1 MTTSRV
7 PPSLWAIALFQF
19 VELLVLPP
27 SFYAAISL
35 PIALVLF
42 AVFALLGV
50 NLLRLK
56 EWARVATV
64 FLQGFSLI
72 VRLLTVVSGAI
83 PADGGPLDVVFVVT
97 ALSSMALSGLILYT
111 IDLPDV
117 QLLMQT

>member
-1 MTTSRV
+1 MTTRRV

-19 VELLVLPP
+19 VAPLVLPP

-97 ALSSMALSGLILYT
+97 ALASMALSGLILYT

>member
-1 MTTSRV
+1 MTTRRV

-19 VELLVLPP
+19 VAPLVLPP

>member
-1 MTTSRV
+1 MTTRRV

-19 VELLVLPP
+19 VAPLVLPP

-97 ALSSMALSGLILYT
+97 ALTSMALSGLILYT